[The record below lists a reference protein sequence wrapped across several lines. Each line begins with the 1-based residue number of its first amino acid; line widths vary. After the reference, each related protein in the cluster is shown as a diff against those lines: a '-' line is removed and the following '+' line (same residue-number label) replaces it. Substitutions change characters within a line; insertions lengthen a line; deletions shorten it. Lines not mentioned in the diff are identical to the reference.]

1 MKSWRFT
8 GTNEPLRLE
17 ELPEPSAGPG
27 KVVIDVKAAG
37 ICHTDVGILT
47 DPGWMT
53 MLGQV
58 PVTLGHEDAGVISA
72 VGDGVTDFK
81 VGDRVAICPTTSA
94 GCPGSSFD
102 GGFGPKI
109 VIGTEAL
116 VRIPDEVDF
125 VNGAAATDAG
135 MTSYAAVVR
144 RGGVKAGD
152 KVGIIG
158 LGGLG
163 QIGARVAHLLGAE
176 VYVAEIKEDIWPL
189 AKELGAVDVRRSI
202 KDFNDVKFD
211 VIIDFAGFGTTT
223 ADAVDAIGLGG
234 VVVLVGMGKLETTID
249 SKSLIVNQCDLRGSN
264 GGTPDDIRGVYEL
277 MRTGKLSPVTTC
289 ISFDEV
295 PQAIERLEAGD
306 VKGRLVIR
314 YE

>member
-72 VGDGVTDFK
+72 

-163 QIGARVAHLLGAE
+163 QIGARVAYLLGAE

-189 AKELGAVDVRRSI
+189 AKELGAMDVRRSI

-223 ADAVDAIGLGG
+223 ADAVDVIGLGG

-277 MRTGKLSPVTTC
+277 MRTENCRPSPPASASTRFRRLSNG
-289 ISFDEV
+289 SKR
-295 PQAIERLEAGD
+295 AM
-306 VKGRLVIR
+306 
-314 YE
+314 

>member
-109 VIGTEAL
+109 VIGT
-116 VRIPDEVDF
+116 
-125 VNGAAATDAG
+125 
-135 MTSYAAVVR
+135 
-144 RGGVKAGD
+144 
-152 KVGIIG
+152 
-158 LGGLG
+158 
-163 QIGARVAHLLGAE
+163 
-176 VYVAEIKEDIWPL
+176 
-189 AKELGAVDVRRSI
+189 
-202 KDFNDVKFD
+202 
-211 VIIDFAGFGTTT
+211 
-223 ADAVDAIGLGG
+223 
-234 VVVLVGMGKLETTID
+234 
-249 SKSLIVNQCDLRGSN
+249 
-264 GGTPDDIRGVYEL
+264 
-277 MRTGKLSPVTTC
+277 
-289 ISFDEV
+289 
-295 PQAIERLEAGD
+295 
-306 VKGRLVIR
+306 
-314 YE
+314 